1 MRRIVDGMNVIGSR
15 PDGWWRDRGAAMA
28 RLARDLAAW
37 AARQGEDD
45 VVLVL
50 DGRPRD
56 LDAHPPVSVRFAPH
70 ADDLIADLAATS
82 PGATVVTSD
91 RGLRERLAGLD
102 VSVEGSRALRDALDQ
117 PQRSGSRETP

>member
-15 PDGWWRDRGAAMA
+15 PDGWWRDRTGAMR
-28 RLARDLAAW
+28 RLAAALAAW
-37 AARQGEDD
+37 AAREGEDD

-50 DGRPRD
+50 DGRPRELGD
-56 LDAHPPVSVRFAPH
+56 HAPLAVRFAPH
-70 ADDLIADLAATS
+70 ADDLVVELAAAS

-91 RGLRERLAGLD
+91 RGLRERLAGLG
-102 VSVEGSRALRDALDQ
+102 VRIEGARGLRDALDQ